1 MPATSLYPSTIAFAL
16 CFSLSL
22 RRAGDPPCPRHSERP
37 LFVPQRR
44 SACQPLPLIPP
55 TMPDRAA
62 PRQTASEYAG
72 ESSGK
77 AVWANPAQNPVNPR
91 PYPGQPPTKPRP
103 TPAPTPDHTPDQPP
117 ANPRPT
123 HGQPPR
129 QTPANPRPTP
139 GGQPVS
145 RHASPLHGKA
155 RRSGIENAGLHFHI
169 HLRFSPP
176 VYLLHCRKPAFVRR
190 SVSRTRHGLA
200 RPPYRG
206 PYRGP
211 SRRNRAGG
219 GNVQEKDPLRGAQDT
234 KEDAY
239 GDDERG
245 A

>member
-44 SACQPLPLIPP
+44 SACQLPPLIPP

-77 AVWANPAQNPVNPR
+77 AVWANPAQNPAIPR
-91 PYPGQPPTKPRP
+91 PYPGQAPGQPPT
-103 TPAPTPDHTPDQPP
+103 
-117 ANPRPT
+117 NPRPY
-123 HGQPPR
+123 PR
-129 QTPANPRPTP
+129 PYPRPSPRPTP
-139 GGQPVS
+139 GQPPAANPFRVTPRPYMARRTAPALKMPASIFTYTFVFPRRRIFSTVGS
-145 RHASPLHGKA
+145 RRLSGDQSAGRGMASPD
-155 RRSGIENAGLHFHI
+155 R
-169 HLRFSPP
+169 P
-176 VYLLHCRKPAFVRR
+176 
-190 SVSRTRHGLA
+190 TA
-200 RPPYRG
+200 RPSRG
-206 PYRGP
+206 
-211 SRRNRAGG
+211 NRAGG
-219 GNVQEKDPLRGAQDT
+219 GNVQEKDALRGAQDT

>member
-22 RRAGDPPCPRHSERP
+22 RHAGDPPCPRHSERP

-62 PRQTASEYAG
+62 PRQNASEYAG

-77 AVWANPAQNPVNPR
+77 AVWANPAQNPAIPR
-91 PYPGQPPTKPRP
+91 PYPGQAPGRTPT
-103 TPAPTPDHTPDQPP
+103 
-117 ANPRPT
+117 NPRPT
-123 HGQPPR
+123 HGQP
-129 QTPANPRPTP
+129 TANPRPTHD
-139 GGQPVS
+139 QPTAANPFRVTPRPYMARRTAPALKMPASIFTYTFVFPRRCIFSTVGS
-145 RHASPLHGKA
+145 RRLFGDRSAGRGMASPDRPTA
-155 RRSGIENAGLHFHI
+155 R
-169 HLRFSPP
+169 
-176 VYLLHCRKPAFVRR
+176 
-190 SVSRTRHGLA
+190 
-200 RPPYRG
+200 
-206 PYRGP
+206 P

-219 GNVQEKDPLRGAQDT
+219 GNVQEKDALRGTQDT

>member
-77 AVWANPAQNPVNPR
+77 AVWANPAQNPAIPR
-91 PYPGQPPTKPRP
+91 PYPGQAPGQPT
-103 TPAPTPDHTPDQPP
+103 T
-117 ANPRPT
+117 NPRPT
-123 HGQPPR
+123 HDQPTTNPRPTPGQP
-129 QTPANPRPTP
+129 PANPRPTP
-139 GGQPVS
+139 GGQPPANPTANPFRVTPRPYMARRAAPALKMPVS
-145 RHASPLHGKA
+145 IFTYTFVFPRRCIFSTVGSRRLFGDRSAGRGMASPD
-155 RRSGIENAGLHFHI
+155 R
-169 HLRFSPP
+169 P
-176 VYLLHCRKPAFVRR
+176 
-190 SVSRTRHGLA
+190 TA
-200 RPPYRG
+200 RPSRG
-206 PYRGP
+206 
-211 SRRNRAGG
+211 NRAGG